1 MPKLALAR
9 VPPLYIRCR
18 ARQRRLPK
26 SRFAKYKDNAIGARL
41 LGFLLQDF
49 RQHQQHSFGLIPYK
63 NLVNAI
69 SSCLHIE
76 GIVIGSEEEA
86 RAQHEAIYTLGLF
99 YRNHLLRVFS
109 QHPSRTSM
117 ERIIE
122 EMETPS
128 TKSDIRKHALLRDGY
143 RCTLTGI
150 YDFDSCKNHP
160 ELEARRVAANTTK
173 SNIQCAHIFSE
184 SAQDGE
190 KTDYAA
196 NATAILKMFGLSDAG
211 EHLVGGNVNKH
222 FNVFTMV
229 DNLHHLYN
237 HLEFW
242 LEEVIGV
249 ARNFNFLIISI
260 ATTSPPRRR
269 VTFKV
274 DPDVEAAC
282 RAKNKP
288 IPALPS
294 PSLLAIRAACSR
306 VGSPPKLFQNE
317 SEAIRD
323 KLTNS
328 R

>member
-1 MPKLALAR
+1 MNFRDEVMLKLKIWETALVLDVELDNEGLRVYWHILRAEEAAVDKAPKITA
-9 VPPLYIRCR
+9 
-18 ARQRRLPK
+18 
-26 SRFAKYKDNAIGARL
+26 AKYKDNAIGARL

-76 GIVIGSEEEA
+76 GVVIGGEEEA
-86 RAQHEAIYTLGLF
+86 RAQHKAIYTPGLF
-99 YRNHLLRVFS
+99 YRNHLLRVFWSDGDPVPTVS

-128 TKSDIRKHALLRDGY
+128 IKSDIRKH
-143 RCTLTGI
+143 
-150 YDFDSCKNHP
+150 
-160 ELEARRVAANTTK
+160 
-173 SNIQCAHIFSE
+173 
-184 SAQDGE
+184 
-190 KTDYAA
+190 TDYAA

-211 EHLVGGNVNKH
+211 EHLVGGNVSKH

-242 LEEVIGV
+242 LEEFMTYAHQPNTYDVCAADPTFFTGE
-249 ARNFNFLIISI
+249 
-260 ATTSPPRRR
+260 TTSPPRRR

-306 VGSPPKLFQNE
+306 VGSP
-317 SEAIRD
+317 
-323 KLTNS
+323 
-328 R
+328 